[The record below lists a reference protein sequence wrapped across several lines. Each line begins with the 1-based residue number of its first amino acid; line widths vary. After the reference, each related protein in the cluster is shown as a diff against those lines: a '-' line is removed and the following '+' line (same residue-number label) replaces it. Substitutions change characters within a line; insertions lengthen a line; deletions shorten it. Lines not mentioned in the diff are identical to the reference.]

1 MSSVQHY
8 LLRKQITLN
17 QHPNIFMTQ
26 HDIDESQLYRDG
38 KIVPYYVVGKP
49 EIIDKRLNKSQP
61 IEEIVQP
68 HRKIKPTTYK
78 EFKNKQSQQ
87 LSVEEEADFI
97 QIDMEPSQVENEI
110 QQILN
115 RKTQQQYLH
124 LKKLSKA
131 DQVAAA
137 KEGRI
142 IKQFENQQQKWQRRV
157 VSSAQQCNR
166 PISQSI
172 YNQIQVEREK
182 VEDRK
187 LLDLIQTDAER
198 YGNKLWE
205 RQLRSRSDAV
215 EQHKKIKEQGHEI
228 IKNPNCQT
236 IYKRPRSIA
245 QRFEERKEKVNEVY
259 SVGPQLDNLQIEGES
274 KLVKETQS
282 VQKMLDEQKIKEQND
297 NCGKRKNPAI
307 FKKIIPTD
315 QVGGSYEIISL
326 NYDKQVLRQ
335 KGKLDIFKQF
345 F

>member
-8 LLRKQITLN
+8 LLRKQITRIE
-17 QHPNIFMTQ
+17 HPNIFMTQ

-61 IEEIVQP
+61 IQDIIQH
-68 HRKIKPTTYK
+68 HRRIKPTTYK

-87 LSVEEEADFI
+87 LSVQEEAEFI

-115 RKTQQQYLH
+115 RKTQQEYLH

-131 DQVAAA
+131 DQQAAF
-137 KEGRI
+137 KDDRI
-142 IKQFENQQQKWQRRV
+142 IKQFENQQSNWQRRII
-157 VSSAQQCNR
+157 SSAQQCNR

-182 VEDRK
+182 VEDKK
-187 LLDLIQTDAER
+187 LLDIIQTDAER

-205 RQLRSRSDAV
+205 RQLRSNSDAV
-215 EQHKKIKEQGHEI
+215 EQQKKIKEQGHEI
-228 IKNPNCQT
+228 IKNPYSKA
-236 IYKRPRSIA
+236 IYKRPKSIA
-245 QRFEERKEKVNEVY
+245 KRFEERKDKVCEVLTIG
-259 SVGPQLDNLQIEGES
+259 SQLDNLQIEGES
-274 KLVKETQS
+274 KLMKETKS
-282 VQKMLDEQKIKEQND
+282 VQKMLDDHKLKEQN
-297 NCGKRKNPAI
+297 NKRKNNTI
-307 FKKIIPTD
+307 FQKLIVND
-315 QVGGSYEIISL
+315 QVNGSQEIISI

>member
-8 LLRKQITLN
+8 LLRKQIALI

-61 IEEIVQP
+61 IEEIIQV

-87 LSVEEEADFI
+87 LSVQEEAEFI

-131 DQVAAA
+131 DQAVAA
-137 KEGRI
+137 KDDRI

-166 PISQSI
+166 PITQSI
-172 YNQIQVEREK
+172 YNQIQVERER
-182 VEDRK
+182 VEDKK
-187 LLDLIQTDAER
+187 LLEIIQTDAER

-205 RQLRSRSDAV
+205 RQLRSSSDAV

-228 IKNPNCQT
+228 IKNPHYQA

-245 QRFEERKEKVNEVY
+245 QRFEERKDKVNEVA
-259 SVGPQLDNLQIEGES
+259 SVGQQLDNLQIEGEN

-282 VQKMLDEQKIKEQND
+282 VQKMLNEHKIKDQNE
-297 NCGKRKNPAI
+297 NNVKRKNPAI
-307 FKKIIPTD
+307 FKKIVPVD
-315 QVGGSYEIISL
+315 QVNGSYEIISL